1 MTRGVVDLLELRY
14 QQLFLVFSPLTDE
27 IISYYVMTA
36 ISALSTRKCLLRR
49 FLAWYCDVLCRRLDW
64 GQRRTQKGVLQ
75 TAKIVC
81 RCYPEEE
88 GEIVCQQ
95 NQSSFEKICWWNIT
109 KKRKRRRSWTLRQF
123 LRYVLELFLDR
134 FLSNRAWKE

>member
-49 FLAWYCDVLCRRLDW
+49 FLLDNVMFSAAVW
-64 GQRRTQKGVLQ
+64 TGVSGEHKKGVLQ

-81 RCYPEEE
+81 RSYPEEKA
-88 GEIVCQQ
+88 EIVCQQ

-109 KKRKRRRSWTLRQF
+109 KKKRRSWTLRQF
-123 LRYVLELFLDR
+123 LWYVLELFLDS